1 MSPIHVLS
9 EVSETSWL
17 KGLLENTQKTVGKE
31 LVACLHLKPF
41 GNLHIRL
48 QLGNCAEMLF
58 CSAFYCTSS
67 QHTDKCICMRVNSS
81 QLFVLL
87 LRLETDTLLAVGLH
101 KE

>member
-1 MSPIHVLS
+1 MLS
-9 EVSETSWL
+9 EVSEASSL
-17 KGLLENTQKTVGKE
+17 KELLENTQKTVGKE
-31 LVACLHLKPF
+31 LAACLHLKPF

-67 QHTDKCICMRVNSS
+67 HKCICMRVNSS
-81 QLFVLL
+81 QLFGLL
-87 LRLETDTLLAVGLH
+87 LRLETDMLLAAGLH